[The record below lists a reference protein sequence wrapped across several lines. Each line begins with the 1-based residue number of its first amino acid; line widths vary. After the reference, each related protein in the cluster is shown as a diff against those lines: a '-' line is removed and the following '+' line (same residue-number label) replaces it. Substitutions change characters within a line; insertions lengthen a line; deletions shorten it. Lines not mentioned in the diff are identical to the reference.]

1 MRKAVLL
8 VLACCLPTLGLFA
21 QSELAKKIE
30 QAYTRFAAD
39 EQMQYASISLTVLDA
54 KTGELVFAK
63 NEQQGLAP
71 ASTLKTITS
80 ATALYQLGPNF
91 TFKTQLA
98 YTGTISKEGV
108 LQGDVLILG
117 GGDPSLGSWRY
128 EQGTSAVLSQWLSAL
143 KQAGIKHIQG
153 KVVGCDSLYGAQTIP
168 DGWIWQDI
176 GNYYGAGATSLSWHE
191 NQLDV
196 YLKPGAKVGDLVK
209 LTKIEPT
216 YPYLQFINEIKTGP
230 AGSGDKVYAY
240 AAPNSSVIYLRGTY
254 GIDWVKPISP
264 AIPDPAFD
272 AAYRLADTLR
282 TAGIELSEV
291 PTTWRR
297 MQELKP
303 STTSPTYQILHTIS
317 SPNLSDL
324 VFWFNRKSI
333 NLYGENLLKAL
344 ALNAGMP
351 GETQAGVDVVKNF
364 WKEKLAID
372 PHSLNIGDGSG
383 LSPANKITTLSMAK
397 ILQSLKKEPW
407 FAAYYE
413 SFPTYNGM
421 KMKSGSIADVLAYA
435 GYQRSASGK
444 EFVFSFMV
452 NNYHGNTPLAKK
464 KMYALLDQLK

>member
-1 MRKAVLL
+1 MRKGLL
-8 VLACCLPTLGLFA
+8 LFLLFCLAADKLLA

-30 QAYTRFAAD
+30 QAYTRFATD

-54 KTGELVFAK
+54 QTGEVLFAK

-80 ATALYQLGPNF
+80 ATALYLLGPNF
-91 TFKTQLA
+91 TLKTQLG

-108 LQGDVLILG
+108 LQGDVVILG

-128 EQGTSAVLSQWLSAL
+128 EQGTSVVLTQWLNAI
-143 KQAGIKHIQG
+143 KQAGIKQIQG
-153 KVVGCDSLYGAQTIP
+153 KVVGCDSLYGAQITP

-196 YLKPGAKVGDLVK
+196 YIKSGAKVGDLVGI
-209 LTKIEPT
+209 TKIDPA

-240 AAPNSSVIYLRGTY
+240 AAPYSTVVYLRGTY

-264 AIPDPAFD
+264 AITDPAFD

-282 TAGIELSEV
+282 TAGIKLSEA

-303 STTSPTYQILHTIS
+303 SILPSYQVIHTIN
-317 SPNLSDL
+317 SPKLTDL

-344 ALNAGMP
+344 ALNAGKP
-351 GETQAGVDVVKNF
+351 AETQAGVEVVKNF
-364 WKEKLAID
+364 WKNKLGID
-372 PHSLNIGDGSG
+372 PYSLNISDGSG
-383 LSPANKITTLSMAK
+383 LSPANRVTTLSMAK

-407 FAAYYE
+407 FAAYYD

-444 EFVFSFMV
+444 ELVFSFMV

-464 KMYALLDQLK
+464 KMYVLLDQLK

>member
-1 MRKAVLL
+1 
-8 VLACCLPTLGLFA
+8 
-21 QSELAKKIE
+21 
-30 QAYTRFAAD
+30 
-39 EQMQYASISLTVLDA
+39 
-54 KTGELVFAK
+54 
-63 NEQQGLAP
+63 
-71 ASTLKTITS
+71 
-80 ATALYQLGPNF
+80 
-91 TFKTQLA
+91 
-98 YTGTISKEGV
+98 
-108 LQGDVLILG
+108 
-117 GGDPSLGSWRY
+117 
-128 EQGTSAVLSQWLSAL
+128 
-143 KQAGIKHIQG
+143 
-153 KVVGCDSLYGAQTIP
+153 LYGAQITP

-209 LTKIEPT
+209 LTKIEPA
-216 YPYLQFINEIKTGP
+216 YPYLQLINEIKTGP

-240 AAPNSSVIYLRGTY
+240 AAPYSTVVYLRGTY
-254 GIDWVKPISP
+254 GIDWTKPISP

-282 TAGIELSEV
+282 TAGIELSEA

-303 STTSPTYQILHTIS
+303 STLPTYQILHTIN
-317 SPNLSDL
+317 SPKLTDL
-324 VFWFNRKSI
+324 VYWFNRKSI

-344 ALNAGMP
+344 ALNAGKP
-351 GETQAGVDVVKNF
+351 ADTPAGVEEVKNF

-383 LSPANKITTLSMAK
+383 LSPANRVTTLSMAK
-397 ILQSLKKEPW
+397 ILQSLKKELW
-407 FAAYYE
+407 FESYYE

-421 KMKSGSIADVLAYA
+421 IMKSGSIADVLAYA
-435 GYQRSASGK
+435 GYQTTAGGK
-444 EFVFSFMV
+444 DLVFSFMV

>member
-1 MRKAVLL
+1 MRKGLL
-8 VLACCLPTLGLFA
+8 LFLLFCLAADKLLA
-21 QSELAKKIE
+21 QNELAKRIE

-54 KTGELVFAK
+54 QTGEVLFAK

-80 ATALYQLGPNF
+80 ATALYLLGPNF
-91 TFKTQLA
+91 TYKTSLG
-98 YTGTISKEGV
+98 YTGSISKEGN
-108 LQGDVLILG
+108 LNGDIILLG

-128 EQGTSAVLSQWLSAL
+128 NQGTSAVLTQWLNAL
-143 KQAGIKHIQG
+143 KQAGIKKIQG
-153 KVVGCDSLYGAQTIP
+153 RVIGCDSLYGAQITP
-168 DGWIWQDI
+168 DGWIWQDM

-196 YLKPGAKVGDLVK
+196 YIKPGAKMGDLVS

-240 AAPNSSVIYLRGTY
+240 AAPYSTVVYLRGTY
-254 GIDWVKPISP
+254 DIDWVKPISP

-282 TAGIELSEV
+282 TAGIEFSEA

-303 STTSPTYQILHTIS
+303 STLPSYQVIHTIN
-317 SPNLSDL
+317 SPKLSDL

-344 ALNAGMP
+344 ALHAGKP
-351 GETQAGVDVVKNF
+351 AETQAGVEVVKNF
-364 WKEKLAID
+364 WKNKVGID
-372 PHSLNIGDGSG
+372 PHSLNISDGSG
-383 LSPANKITTLSMAK
+383 LSPANRVTTLSMAK
-397 ILQSLKKEPW
+397 ILQSLKKESW
-407 FAAYYE
+407 FAAYHE
-413 SFPTYNGM
+413 SLPTYNGM

-435 GYQRSASGK
+435 GYQRTAAGK
-444 EFVFSFMV
+444 ELVFSFMV

-464 KMYALLDQLK
+464 KMYVLLDQLK

>member
-1 MRKAVLL
+1 MRKGLL
-8 VLACCLPTLGLFA
+8 LFLLFCLAADNLLA
-21 QSELAKKIE
+21 QNELAKRIE

-39 EQMQYASISLTVLDA
+39 EQLQYASISLTVLDA
-54 KTGELVFAK
+54 QSGEVVFAK

-80 ATALYQLGPNF
+80 ATALYLLGPNF
-91 TFKTQLA
+91 TYKTSLG
-98 YTGTISKEGV
+98 YTGSISKEGI
-108 LQGDVLILG
+108 LSGDIILFG

-128 EQGTSAVLSQWLSAL
+128 NQGTSAVLTQWLNAL
-143 KQAGIKHIQG
+143 KQAGIKKIQG
-153 KVVGCDSLYGAQTIP
+153 KVVGCDSLYGAQITP

-196 YLKPGAKVGDLVK
+196 YIKPGAKVGDLVK
-209 LTKIEPT
+209 LTKIDPA

-240 AAPNSSVIYLRGTY
+240 AAPYSSVVYLRGTY

-282 TAGIELSEV
+282 TAGIETSEA

-303 STTSPTYQILHTIS
+303 STLPSYQVLHIINSPK
-317 SPNLSDL
+317 LSDL

-344 ALNAGMP
+344 ALDAGKP
-351 GETQAGVDVVKNF
+351 AETQVGVEVLKNF
-364 WKEKLAID
+364 WKNKLAID
-372 PHSLNIGDGSG
+372 PNSLNISDGSG
-383 LSPANKITTLSMAK
+383 LSPANRVNTLSMAK
-397 ILQSLKKEPW
+397 ILQSLKKESW
-407 FAAYYE
+407 FAAYHE
-413 SFPTYNGM
+413 SLPTYNGM

-435 GYQRSASGK
+435 GYQRTAAGK
-444 EFVFSFMV
+444 ELVFSFMV

-464 KMYALLDQLK
+464 KMYVLLDQLK

>member
-1 MRKAVLL
+1 MRKGLL
-8 VLACCLPTLGLFA
+8 LFLLFCLAADKLLA

-54 KTGELVFAK
+54 QSGEVLFAK

-80 ATALYQLGPNF
+80 ATALYLLGPNF
-91 TFKTQLA
+91 TYKTSLT
-98 YTGTISKEGV
+98 YTGSISKEGI
-108 LQGDVLILG
+108 LSGDIILVG

-128 EQGTSAVLSQWLSAL
+128 NQGTSAVLTQWLNAL
-143 KQAGIKHIQG
+143 KQAGIKKIQG
-153 KVVGCDSLYGAQTIP
+153 KVVGCDSLYGAQITP

-196 YLKPGAKVGDLVK
+196 YLKPSAKVGDLVK
-209 LTKIEPT
+209 ISKIDPA

-240 AAPNSSVIYLRGTY
+240 AAPYSSVVYLRGTY

-282 TAGIELSEV
+282 TAGIELSEA

-303 STTSPTYQILHTIS
+303 STLPSYQVLHTIN
-317 SPNLSDL
+317 SPKLTEL

-344 ALNAGMP
+344 ALDAGKP
-351 GETQAGVDVVKNF
+351 AETQAGVEVVKAF
-364 WKEKLAID
+364 WKNKADLD
-372 PHSLNIGDGSG
+372 PHSLNISDGSG
-383 LSPANKITTLSMAK
+383 LSPANRVTTLSMAK
-397 ILQSLKKEPW
+397 ILQSLKKESW
-407 FAAYYE
+407 FAAYHE
-413 SFPTYNGM
+413 SLPTYNGM

-435 GYQRSASGK
+435 GYQRTAAGK
-444 EFVFSFMV
+444 ELVFSFMV